1 MKQLE
6 EKEKKKKKENSPE
19 SMEQKKMLLTAYQVK
34 DGDTLESIAAKD
46 EVYGDPAKWKLLYE
60 GNRSQIRDPKILHP
74 GQILHIPR
82 GEAGQEKKE

>member
-1 MKQLE
+1 
-6 EKEKKKKKENSPE
+6 
-19 SMEQKKMLLTAYQVK
+19 MLLTAYQVK

-74 GQILHIPR
+74 GQILYIPR
-82 GEAGQEKKE
+82 NEAGQEKKE